1 MNKRFV
7 DMHCHILPGVDDGA
21 MDVAQSQKMLR
32 MAAKEGICEIV
43 TTPHYKASKSRKN
56 VSSTKVKQLV
66 EELQQWLDNENIPIH
81 LYTGNEILYNYEI
94 DNLLEAHNVCSLADS
109 FYVLIEFSPKDEY
122 TYIKNG
128 VQKVLMAGYVPLIA
142 HIERY
147 DALRKRT
154 ERIEELIE
162 MGAYMQVN
170 AGSITGRGGWM
181 TKRCVLR
188 WIKQE
193 LIHVVATDAH
203 DDVDRVPALAKAAQI
218 VEKKYGSGTAK
229 QLFCMNPRR
238 IIEGKLL

>member
-7 DMHCHILPGVDDGA
+7 DIHCHILPGVDDGA

-32 MAAKEGICEIV
+32 MAAQEGICEIV
-43 TTPHYKASKSRKN
+43 TTPHYKASRSRRN
-56 VSSTKVKQLV
+56 VSSEKIKQLV
-66 EELQQWLDNENIPIH
+66 EELQQWLDNENIPIR
-81 LYTGNEILYNYEI
+81 LYVGNEILYNYEI
-94 DNLLEAHNVCSLADS
+94 DNLLEEHSVCSLAGS
-109 FYVLIEFSPKDEY
+109 FYVLMEFSPKDEY
-122 TYIKNG
+122 AYIKSG

-154 ERIEELIE
+154 ERIEELID

-170 AGSITGRGGWM
+170 AGSITGRGGWR

-188 WIKQE
+188 WMKQE

-203 DDVDRVPALAKAAQI
+203 DDVERVPALAKAAQI
-218 VEKKYGSGTAK
+218 VEKKLGGSRAEK
-229 QLFCMNPRR
+229 LFYRNPRR